1 MYAEW
6 IKRARAHAKMSQE
19 QLAKDINVTK
29 GNISAW
35 ENGRHKPD
43 EGDIVKMSI
52 ATNYPV
58 PSLVK
63 SQMRQA
69 LSIAKESF
77 TSGHRVPVLEASAS
91 MGTGAIQND
100 ADVISD
106 WIALTEQFIVS
117 LKPSHKGNLRFIHA
131 YGDSMSP
138 TFENG
143 DIALVD
149 TGIGSVTI
157 DGVYVLEAHGRIYI
171 KRVRQRLDG
180 AYEISSDNPSA
191 KTVDVLNGDSEVTVL
206 GRVLFAW
213 NGKTLG

>member
-77 TSGHRVPVLEASAS
+77 TSGHRVPVLETSAS
-91 MGTGAIQND
+91 MGAGAIQND

-106 WIALTEQFIVS
+106 WIALTDQFIMS